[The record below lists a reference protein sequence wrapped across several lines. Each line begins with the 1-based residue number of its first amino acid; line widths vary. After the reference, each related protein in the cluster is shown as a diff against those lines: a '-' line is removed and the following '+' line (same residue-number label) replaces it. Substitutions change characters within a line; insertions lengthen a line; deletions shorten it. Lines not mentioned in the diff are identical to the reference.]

1 MTSFTSSVDI
11 RHLRKIAKLTQK
23 ELAERAGV
31 SQSLI
36 ARIEKGTVDPR
47 LSTLKKIMNAIA
59 TAQEE
64 KKAKDIMHTPVYTIK
79 DTDSI
84 RQAVEIMKKNNISQ
98 MPVLKNGRVIGS
110 IKESNIIQR
119 MAYGYELEKIFDDP
133 VQTIMDT
140 DFVSVSESTNI
151 NEVITLLHHGQQAV
165 LVVNEGN
172 LVGIIT
178 KIDLI
183 SHAMFE

>member
-1 MTSFTSSVDI
+1 
-11 RHLRKIAKLTQK
+11 
-23 ELAERAGV
+23 
-31 SQSLI
+31 
-36 ARIEKGTVDPR
+36 
-47 LSTLKKIMNAIA
+47 MNAIA

-64 KKAKDIMHTPVYTIK
+64 KKARDIMHTPVYTIM
-79 DTDSI
+79 DNDSI
-84 RQAVEIMKKNNISQ
+84 RQAVEVMKATNISQ
-98 MPVLKNGRVIGS
+98 MPVLRNGRVVGS

-133 VQTIMDT
+133 VQTIMDNE
-140 DFVSVSESTNI
+140 FVTVNESTNI
-151 NEVITLLHHGQQAV
+151 NEVITLLHHGQPAV
-165 LVVNEGN
+165 LVVNEGK